1 MNHTDRVVFDA
12 LFAPQTVAL
21 VGASTDARKHT
32 SRPQRA
38 LKRHGFTGRIV
49 PINRQNDEV
58 FGDRAYA
65 SLLDVPHEI
74 DHAFVMVPPGAVPNV
89 LEECIERRV
98 PVVTIYTDGF
108 AEAGDHGRL
117 AQEALVRRAREGGVR
132 ILGPNCMGLVS
143 TASSTV
149 LSTNAALEQ
158 LDIPRGPLS
167 VISQSGSMTG
177 GLLSRGLGRG
187 AAFAKVVSIGNESD
201 LTVGE
206 IADWLADDPETGAIL
221 LFLETIRDSDR
232 LAAAAR
238 RALDAGKPVI
248 AYKLGRSDVGRSIAA
263 SHTGAIAGGD
273 AAAQAFFQ
281 AHGILRVT
289 NLEALFELPALVM
302 HRQPAARHRIAV
314 MSTTGGGAALV
325 ADNLGVMGVEV
336 VPPSEQVVESL
347 AEQGIAIPTGPLTDL
362 THAGTR
368 TEIYRAVLGEL
379 VRSDHCDLVLAVGG
393 SSAQFQPEVAVDPMI
408 EVVGADKPVA
418 AFLAP
423 NAEIGL
429 ARLTEAGAA
438 AFRTPE
444 ACADAIAAWSRWT
457 MPSQAAPVEEHV
469 LSSIRTLVDER
480 SRQAVNEVD
489 ATRLLATLGVS
500 MATSIVLGPDATE
513 ADLEHLEYPVVA
525 KVLSADIPHKTEAGG
540 VVLGIEGPS
549 QLMQAIEQITRNVSE
564 RMPDARVDGI
574 LVQEMHEGL
583 AQVILGFRRDPEA
596 GPIVVLGMGGVL
608 AEITRD
614 VAIRVAPTNL
624 DEARAMIEEVT
635 GLATIR
641 GYRGMPLGDLDALAQ
656 AVVAMSQLGRA
667 ELSAVLEAEINPLLV
682 RPEQHGVVGVDGL
695 IVFDRAATPASE
707 QEDASA

>member
-1 MNHTDRVVFDA
+1 MKDSDRVVFDA
-12 LFAPQTVAL
+12 LFAPKTVAL

-38 LKRHGFTGRIV
+38 LKRHGYTGTIV

-58 FGDRAYA
+58 FGDRAYP

-89 LEECIERRV
+89 LEECIERHV

-108 AEAGDHGRL
+108 AEAGEEGRL
-117 AQEALVRRAREGGVR
+117 AQEAMARRAREGGVR
-132 ILGPNCMGLVS
+132 ILGPNCMGLLS
-143 TASSTV
+143 TSSSCV
-149 LSTNAALEQ
+149 LSTNAAIEQ
-158 LDIPRGPLS
+158 LDVPRGPLS

-206 IADWLADDPETGAIL
+206 IADWLVDDPETGAIL

-281 AHGILRVT
+281 AHGILRVS
-289 NLEALFELPALVM
+289 NLEALFELPALVT
-302 HRQPAARHRIAV
+302 HRRPATQHRVAV

-336 VPPSEQVVESL
+336 VPPSAQVVQSL
-347 AEQGIAIPTGPLTDL
+347 ADRGIAIPTGPLTDL

-368 TEIYRAVLGEL
+368 SDIYRAVLGEL
-379 VRSDHCDLVLAVGG
+379 VASDHCDLVLAVGG

-408 EVVGADKPVA
+408 EVVHADKPVA

-423 NAEIGL
+423 NAEVGL
-429 ARLTEAGAA
+429 ARLTDAGAA

-457 MPSQAAPVEEHV
+457 MPSDAAAIADDT
-469 LSSIRTLVDER
+469 LSSLRALVDDQS
-480 SRQAVNEVD
+480 SRPVNED
-489 ATRLLATLGVS
+489 EATRILATLGVPV
-500 MATSIVLGPDATE
+500 ATSRVVSVDATE
-513 ADLEHLEYPVVA
+513 GDLGQLHYPVVA

-540 VVLGIEGPS
+540 VVLNIEGPS
-549 QLMQAIEQITRNVSE
+549 QLVQAIAQITKNVSE
-564 RMPDARVDGI
+564 RMPDATVDGI

-596 GPIVVLGMGGVL
+596 GPIVVLGTGGVL
-608 AEITRD
+608 AEVYRD

-624 DEARAMIEEVT
+624 DQAHAMIAEVT

-641 GYRGMPLGDLDALAQ
+641 GYRGMPFGDLEALAQ

-667 ELSAVLEAEINPLLV
+667 EVSAVLEAEINPLLV
-682 RPEQHGVVGVDGL
+682 RPEGQGVIGVDGL
-695 IVFDRAATPASE
+695 VVFNSAHQPVVETQGAPA
-707 QEDASA
+707 

>member
-1 MNHTDRVVFDA
+1 MKHTDRVVFDA

-38 LKRHGFTGRIV
+38 LKRQGFTGRIV

-58 FGDRAYA
+58 FGDRAYP

-108 AEAGDHGRL
+108 AEAGEQGRL
-117 AQEALVRRAREGGVR
+117 AQEALVQRAREGGVR

-206 IADWLADDPETGAIL
+206 IADWLVDDPETGAIL

-238 RALDAGKPVI
+238 RALAAGKPVI
-248 AYKLGRSDVGRSIAA
+248 AYKLGRSDIGRSIAA

-302 HRQPAARHRIAV
+302 HRQPAARHRVAV

-336 VPPSEQVVESL
+336 VPPSEQVVQSL

-368 TEIYRAVLGEL
+368 SDVYRAVLGAL
-379 VRSDHCDLVLAVGG
+379 VDADHCDLVLAVGG

-429 ARLTEAGAA
+429 ARLTDAGAA

-457 MPSQAAPVEEHV
+457 MPSEAAPVDSHV
-469 LSSIRTLVDER
+469 LSSLRTLVAER

-489 ATRLLATLGVS
+489 ATRLLATLGVP
-500 MATSIVLGPDATE
+500 MATSIVLGPDSTE
-513 ADLEHLEYPVVA
+513 ADFQQLEYPVVA

-549 QLMQAIEQITRNVSE
+549 QLGQAIAQITKNVAE
-564 RMPDARVDGI
+564 RMPDATVDGI

-583 AQVILGFRRDPEA
+583 AQVILGFRRDAEA

-624 DEARAMIEEVT
+624 DEARAMIEAVT

-656 AVVAMSQLGRA
+656 AVVAMSQLGRD

-682 RPEQHGVVGVDGL
+682 RQEAHGVVGVDGL
-695 IVFDRAATPASE
+695 VVFDGTATPVVE
-707 QEDASA
+707 QEEASA